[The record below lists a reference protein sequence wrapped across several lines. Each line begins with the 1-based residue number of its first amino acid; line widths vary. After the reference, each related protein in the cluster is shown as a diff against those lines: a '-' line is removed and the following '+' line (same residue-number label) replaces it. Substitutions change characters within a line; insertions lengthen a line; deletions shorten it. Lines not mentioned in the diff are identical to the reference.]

1 MRPARRKHQIA
12 ERSASRDEP
21 ELMDP
26 GLEDCPNLTRIP
38 LRTQDKCMWGGVGR
52 DGSRVLRAAGRVNYL
67 NTALS
72 PAHSLIMKPGA

>member
-38 LRTQDKCMWGGVGR
+38 LRTHKTSVCGVELGGMVGECL
-52 DGSRVLRAAGRVNYL
+52 GLQGE
-67 NTALS
+67 
-72 PAHSLIMKPGA
+72 